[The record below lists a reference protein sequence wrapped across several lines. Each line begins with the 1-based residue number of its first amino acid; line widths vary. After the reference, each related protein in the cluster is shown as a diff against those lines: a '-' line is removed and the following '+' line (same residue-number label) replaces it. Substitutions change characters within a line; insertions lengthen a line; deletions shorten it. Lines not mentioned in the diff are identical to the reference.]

1 MDYSVH
7 PNTQIGHV
15 HLTVADLDRSLKFY
29 RDLLGFH
36 ITARFGNSAV
46 FLSSG
51 SYHHHIGLNTWAGPN
66 VTPPPSG
73 HSGLYHF
80 AILYPNRHELAKAF
94 KILWETKYP
103 LEGASDHGVSESI
116 YIKDP
121 DGNGIELY
129 CDRPSDEWP
138 RDDDGNYILFTR
150 PLNLPDLLSELNLQP

>member
-1 MDYSVH
+1 MENSIH
-7 PNTQIGHV
+7 PETRIGHV
-15 HLTVADLDRSLKFY
+15 HLTVSDLERSLKFY
-29 RDLLGFH
+29 RDLLGFEV
-36 ITARFGNSAV
+36 TAWYGESAV
-46 FLSSG
+46 FLSAG
-51 SYHHHIGLNTWAGPN
+51 GYHHHIGLNTWAGPN

-80 AILYPNRHELAKAF
+80 AILYPSRHELAKAF

-129 CDRPSDEWP
+129 CDRPNEEWP

-150 PLNLPDLLSELNLQP
+150 PLDLPDLLSELNYQP

>member
-1 MDYSVH
+1 MDYSIH

-15 HLTVADLDRSLKFY
+15 HLTVADLERSLKFY
-29 RDLLGFH
+29 RDLLGFQ

-51 SYHHHIGLNTWAGPN
+51 NYHHHIGLNTWAGPD
-66 VTPPPSG
+66 VTPPPTG

-94 KILWETKYP
+94 KMLWETKYP

-129 CDRPSDEWP
+129 CDRPNEEWP
-138 RDDDGNYILFTR
+138 RDNDGNFILYTK
-150 PLNLPDLLSELNLQP
+150 PLDLPDLLSELNLQS

>member
-1 MDYSVH
+1 MEYSLH

-51 SYHHHIGLNTWAGPN
+51 NYHHHIGLNTWAGPN

-80 AILYPNRHELAKAF
+80 AILYPSRHELAKAF

-129 CDRPSDEWP
+129 CDRATEEWP
-138 RDDDGNYILFTR
+138 KDDEGNYILYTK
-150 PLNLPDLLSELNLQP
+150 PLNLPDLLSELNYQS